1 MNKVGFYLILEN
13 GVRFGSFMFTV
24 FVELK
29 LLSLADFTGNG
40 IKLLLIK
47 ISRRLTSC
55 FRKFSHL
62 KQFPRNGPTRFFM
75 GNTKYLPHNSRTILE
90 FSPHFLPH
98 PHSRT
103 CIGVSTTWILG
114 QSNVSKLVPALQ
126 IDGLRGLGRPP
137 TAGSEARRF

>member
-1 MNKVGFYLILEN
+1 MEIVNKLGFYLQPEN

-62 KQFPRNGPTRFFM
+62 KQFPWNGAI
-75 GNTKYLPHNSRTILE
+75 KYLWDILSINNSYLAWMRD
-90 FSPHFLPH
+90 
-98 PHSRT
+98 
-103 CIGVSTTWILG
+103 WMNILG
-114 QSNVSKLVPALQ
+114 
-126 IDGLRGLGRPP
+126 
-137 TAGSEARRF
+137 